1 MRKLTLLFLPL
12 AGGCGDVA
20 ATPAVIESFRADAA
34 ALTCEPVDLGVDTA
48 PAELRLAS
56 DSTWTLLDEAHRQL
70 LEVTDDFRIVRQID
84 LPATGPGAV
93 DHPISA
99 TVLGDTAVAIA
110 ARGGLR
116 LVVLAMDGALRR
128 SVPLEFIPN
137 AIMASGS
144 GILATPMPFGD
155 RPSTLLLRNVGDDWE
170 EVPVPRRAYDDM
182 SIAALGN
189 AALVETFPDGRIL
202 LMHQFFRPRAFIVD
216 AHRIDE
222 LTPPVPDGARDQLD
236 FVPRAPITD
245 DQIRRTLVPALAMTI
260 DPIRSEVYVLTRSGG
275 ELDDRLERAIL
286 RLSDRLEFIE
296 GYTLPVIARSMVIL
310 PRRRSALVVDDV
322 DTFHLCSL
330 PVTPDTP

>member
-12 AGGCGDVA
+12 AYGCGDAA

-34 ALTCEPVDLGVDTA
+34 ALTCEAVDLGVEAA
-48 PAELRLAS
+48 PTELRLAS
-56 DSTWTLLDEAHRQL
+56 DSTWTLLDEAQRRL
-70 LEVTDDFRIVRQID
+70 MAFTDEFRLVRQIE
-84 LPATGPGAV
+84 LPPIGPGAV
-93 DHPISA
+93 EHPISA
-99 TVLGDTAVAIA
+99 TLLGDTAVAVA

-116 LVVLAMDGALRR
+116 LVVLSMDGALRR

-137 AIMASGS
+137 AITASDS
-144 GILATPMPFGD
+144 DILATPMPFGD

-170 EVPVPRRAYDDM
+170 EIPVPKRTYDDM

-202 LMHQFFRPRAFIVD
+202 LMHQFFRPRAFIVHAD
-216 AHRIDE
+216 RVEEI
-222 LTPPVPDGARDQLD
+222 TPPVPDGAREQLD

-260 DPIRSEVYVLTRSGG
+260 DPHRSEVYVLTRSGG

-286 RLSDRLEFIE
+286 RLSDRLEFME

-310 PRRRSALVVDDV
+310 PRRRAALIIDDL
-322 DTFHLCSL
+322 DAFHLCPL
-330 PVTPDTP
+330 PGMEVER